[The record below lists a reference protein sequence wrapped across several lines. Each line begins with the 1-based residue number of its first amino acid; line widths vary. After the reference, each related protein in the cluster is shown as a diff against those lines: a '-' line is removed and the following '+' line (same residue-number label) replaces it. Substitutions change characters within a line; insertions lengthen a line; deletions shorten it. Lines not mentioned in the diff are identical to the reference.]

1 MFHGNLDSRVDAQR
15 AAERFRCLFAANTFG
30 MCCGV
35 GDRITEANAAFL
47 DSIGVDSDEGVEV
60 LQLSRILGVG
70 TPGSEPI
77 VDGVGREFEVERRD
91 GTCAHILAAF
101 VQVGTENGWV
111 ALTVDLTARKV
122 AERAIAHLALHD
134 PVTGLSNRRAL
145 AVIIQKALAR
155 ANRSG
160 RQAALLF
167 CDVDHFKRA
176 NDAYGHPAGDE
187 ILRAVARRLESVLRG
202 DDAVAR
208 VGGDEFVV
216 VLHDLGDPTEATRI
230 AERARV
236 AVASPILLDTV
247 RTAIHV
253 TASIGVAISSPTDAD
268 GDRLLGRADNAMY
281 LAKQRGR
288 DQVAFEG

>member
-1 MFHGNLDSRVDAQR
+1 MFNGNLESRVDAEL

-47 DSIGVDSDEGVEV
+47 ASIGVDSLEGIDV
-60 LQLSRILGVG
+60 LSLSRVLGAG

-77 VDGVGREFEVERRD
+77 LDGVGREFEVERGD
-91 GTCAHILAAF
+91 GTYAHILAAF
-101 VQVGTENGWV
+101 VQVGSENGWV

-134 PVTGLSNRRAL
+134 PVTGLPNRRAL
-145 AVIIQKALAR
+145 AVLIKKALAR
-155 ANRSG
+155 AKRRG
-160 RQAALLF
+160 RHAALLF

-176 NDAYGHPAGDE
+176 NDAYGHAAGDE
-187 ILRAVARRLESVLRG
+187 ILRSVARRLESVLRG

-216 VLHDLGDPTEATRI
+216 VLHDLADPTEATRI

-236 AVASPILLDTV
+236 AVASAILLDSV
-247 RTAIHV
+247 RTVTHV
-253 TASIGVAISSPTDAD
+253 TASIGVAISTPTDVD